1 MAEDLERLLQAMFDD
16 GKLNT
21 LHALMCDQHKV
32 VDTAHSPNYPKGVAL
47 WDS

>member
-21 LHALMCDQHKV
+21 VHALMCDQHKAV
-32 VDTAHSPNYPKGVAL
+32 GTARSYHSKGVAL